1 MKWDA
6 KFGNKIG
13 GYVEEK
19 AFHSTIITN
28 VNQATQSLW
37 MKWIKKM
44 FKYKENYKPK
54 LGLSLEG
61 GAKGIFCSVLN
72 LPRTHFLISLL
83 FLRKKNVL
91 CVALF
96 LNNVKRNV
104 FRFKKTWI
112 YLHALASC
120 LAIFAQR
127 MKFSIKDFFN
137 RCGQTRSF
145 LWIWSDLLK
154 KSLIVNLIFCAANV
168 ISSFCVW
175 LLLKLAEDCFETF
188 TF

>member
-28 VNQATQSLW
+28 VNQATQSPW
-37 MKWIKKM
+37 VKWIKKM

-83 FLRKKNVL
+83 FLRKKMFYAFFGFMCCFVFKQ
-91 CVALF
+91 CEK
-96 LNNVKRNV
+96 KRV
-104 FRFKKTWI
+104 
-112 YLHALASC
+112 
-120 LAIFAQR
+120 
-127 MKFSIKDFFN
+127 
-137 RCGQTRSF
+137 SF
-145 LWIWSDLLK
+145 
-154 KSLIVNLIFCAANV
+154 
-168 ISSFCVW
+168 
-175 LLLKLAEDCFETF
+175 
-188 TF
+188 